1 MKYLILILSAFLFLP
16 TYLRA
21 EEPVEPQSFMINPS
35 VQSLANND
43 LSNFQDLSQY
53 YKKKSRNM
61 NIAGGVLTGAGAFG
75 LAFYGVLRIA
85 VRISGDEKWSEGE
98 VDAAFL
104 VPSIACCFS
113 GVGLLVYARKYKK
126 QAISLQAGAQT
137 AYEPCLQRMAQQP
150 ALGVRWS
157 F

>member
-1 MKYLILILSAFLFLP
+1 MKHLILILSAFFFLP

-21 EEPVEPQSFMINPS
+21 EEPVKPQSFMINPS
-35 VQSLANND
+35 IQSLANNTD
-43 LSNFQDLSQY
+43 LSDFQDMVQY
-53 YKKKSRNM
+53 YKQKSKNM
-61 NIAGGVLTGAGAFG
+61 NIAGGILTGIGAGA
-75 LAFYGVLRIA
+75 LAFYGVLKIGAR
-85 VRISGDEKWSEGE
+85 VSSGGLDAGW

-104 VPSIACCFS
+104 APSLTFCAI
-113 GVGLLVYARKYKK
+113 GIPLLVYARKYKK
-126 QAISLQAGAQT
+126 QAISLQAGTQT